1 MSLFQE
7 PAPGMVRVNRLWP
20 FTPAGPRSPNASN
33 SATDQPRKP
42 AMNNGF
48 PKIYTADGVAQML
61 VRQPVKAIMLKELM
75 RRLLGGIFLG
85 LVLSSTAQAG
95 FPAIPAHQG
104 VSAGGAPCA
113 ADLATS
119 CQASPPFDG
128 VPFMLLKDT
137 VNWEVLVPQ
146 PYITVPQW
154 VICGVSGKGI
164 AAYGSAYCTIPAS
177 CPAHA
182 TLSGSTCTC
191 DSGYVQNSSADGCTP
206 GGAGGTVVDILRST
220 KASSCPWCEGNPIYP
235 LVGAKVEPV
244 LTGMSV
250 GGQPLVFTYNSAKQ
264 TAAIAAG
271 KTAKTFGN
279 MPALGGLWES
289 SLHRNLVMGTGGFG
303 ATLFRGDGH
312 TISFRYS
319 GGAYIADA
327 DVNGT
332 FTAISGGYR
341 YVDAK
346 SRSIETYNTAGQ
358 LVSWADTAG
367 NTLNFSYSSAA
378 GGSPS
383 VAGYLQKITDNKGR
397 FLRFGYSFP
406 AGGSAATDGL
416 IASVSDSMGRTITT
430 GFDTNGNLKQLTWPD
445 TTTRQ
450 FVYENTALPWAL
462 TGVIDERG
470 IRYSTFAYD
479 TAGRAVSTEH
489 AGGVDKFSVSY
500 TTPPQVTVTQ
510 VYDAGTQLTTRTHEW
525 QAPAGVQLTRPNGQ
539 TANAS
544 NSNVLGYPLPTGFSQ
559 PAGSGYGASNNAS
572 TFDVKGNLTST
583 DDFSGQRTCYAY
595 DSNNRETVRV
605 EGLATTVACAS
616 VLPGGST
623 LPAGSRKTETVWHA
637 DWRLP
642 VKVIQPLLVTS
653 TVYQGQPDPFNSNIT
668 ANCTSA
674 PALPNGKAMPLV
686 CKQVVQATLDNGTP
700 DPAAPGRATVFS
712 YDAAGRLLS
721 STDASGY
728 YSDTSAGV
736 NGDLNYDKV
745 ILLLHGDG
753 ANGSTTLVDSSPNPK
768 TVTVVGGARIG
779 TAQSKFGGSSLFFDG
794 VDASDT
800 SITVADSPDFH
811 FPGAYTVEFWVRP
824 SSFKAINTWLF
835 GQILQTGL
843 APVRIDI
850 APSTGL
856 VNVLGSSDN
865 TNWLFTTGLTS
876 TTALQIGSWSHVALT
891 DDGTNARLFINGV
904 LQATR
909 ATWLKADSA
918 TALRIGG
925 GYASGD
931 REFDGYM
938 DDVRVTKG
946 VARYTANFTPPAQA
960 FLNAS
965 QTLGP
970 STIYAYYADTNFG
983 VSGDSNYDKVS
994 LLLHGDGADGS
1005 TTIVDSSPNPKA
1017 VTVVGGARIGTAQS
1031 KFGGSSLFFDGVDAS
1046 NTAIT
1051 LADSPD
1057 FHFPGAYTV
1066 EFWIRPSSFKA
1077 NAWLF
1082 FQANQTTGSVPAPLQ
1097 INLSP
1102 EGLIWIYGSSDNV
1115 SWLFTDGFKSPTSL
1129 PLATWS
1135 HVALAD
1141 DGTTARLFIN
1151 GVLQASRATWSKTD
1165 SPSLLRIGGSYIA
1178 GDREFDGYLDDV
1190 RVTKGMARYTA
1201 NFTPPAQA
1209 FASTGPVI
1217 DPAATGHTAGDL
1229 QSITNPAGHVTQFP
1243 LYDGMGRVRR
1253 MVDPKGVVTDTDY
1266 TPRGWISS
1274 TSVTPPGGTTRTT
1287 TYTYDNAGQLTGAAL
1302 PDGTTLGYSYDD
1314 AHRLTGVMDA
1324 KGNSVTY
1331 TLDNMGN
1338 RTGEQVKDSS
1348 NTLQRNITRVYD
1360 ALNRVQQV
1368 TGASN

>member
-1 MSLFQE
+1 MSLFQRS
-7 PAPGMVRVNRLWP
+7 APGMVRVNRLWP
-20 FTPAGPRSPNASN
+20 FTAAESRSPHAGNG
-33 SATDQPRKP
+33 ATGQQQK
-42 AMNNGF
+42 AAINNGF
-48 PKIYTADGVAQML
+48 PHKNIADGVAQTL
-61 VRQPVKAIMLKELM
+61 VRQLVKAVMSKELM
-75 RRLLGGIFLG
+75 HRLICVFFLG
-85 LVLSSTAQAG
+85 LVLSSAAQA
-95 FPAIPAHQG
+95 FPVTPAHQG

-113 ADLATS
+113 TDLASS
-119 CQASPPFDG
+119 CQASPPFNG
-128 VPFMLLKDT
+128 ISFMLLDSST
-137 VNWEVLVPQ
+137 GDALVPQ

-154 VICGVSGKGI
+154 IACGVPHQGLT
-164 AAYGSAYCTIPAS
+164 AYGSDYCTIPAS

-182 TLSGSTCTC
+182 TPSGSTCSC
-191 DSGYVQNSSADGCTP
+191 DSGYIENSAKNGCSP
-206 GGAGGTVVDILRST
+206 GGVGGTTVDILRAT
-220 KASSCPWCEGNPIYP
+220 KASSCPWCDGNPIYP

-244 LTGMSV
+244 VTGMSV
-250 GGQPLVFTYNSAKQ
+250 GGQPLVFTYDSAKQ
-264 TAAIAAG
+264 AAAIAAG

-289 SLHRNLVMGTGGFG
+289 SLHRNLVMGTGAFG
-303 ATLFRGDGH
+303 ATLYRGDGH

-319 GGAYIADA
+319 GTAYIADA
-327 DVNGT
+327 DVNGA

-346 SRSIETYNTAGQ
+346 SRTIETYNAAGQ
-358 LVSWADTAG
+358 LTSWADAAG
-367 NTLNFSYSSAA
+367 NTLSFSYSSTAEGA
-378 GGSPS
+378 SPA
-383 VAGYLQKITDNKGR
+383 AGYLQKVTDNNGR

-416 IASVSDSMGRTITT
+416 IASVSDSTGRTITT
-430 GFDTNGNLKQLTWPD
+430 GFDAAGNLKQLTWPD
-445 TTTRQ
+445 GKTRQ
-450 FVYENTALPWAL
+450 FVYENTSLPWAL

-479 TAGRAVSTEH
+479 TAGRALSTEH
-489 AGGVDKFSVSY
+489 AGGVEKFSVSY
-500 TTPPQVTVTQ
+500 TTPPQVSVTQ
-510 VYDAGTQLTTRTHEW
+510 AYDSGTQLTTRTHEW
-525 QAPAGVQLTRPNGQ
+525 QAPAGVQLTRPNGE
-539 TANAS
+539 TTHAS
-544 NSNVLGYPLPTGFSQ
+544 SSNVLGYPLPTGFSQ
-559 PAGSGYGASNNAS
+559 PAGSGNGASNNAS
-572 TFDVKGNLTST
+572 TFDASGNLTST
-583 DDFSGQRTCYAY
+583 DDFSGQRSCYAY
-595 DSNNRETVRV
+595 DSSNRETARV

-616 VLPGGST
+616 VLPAGST
-623 LPAGSRKTETVWHA
+623 LPAGGRKIETTWHA

-642 VKVIQPLLVTS
+642 IKVSGPLLLTS
-653 TVYQGQPDPFNSNIT
+653 TIYHGQPDPFNGNIA

-674 PALPNGKAMPLV
+674 PALPGGKFMPLV
-686 CKQVVQATLDNGTP
+686 CKQVVQATLANGTP
-700 DPAAPGRATVFS
+700 DPAAPARATAFS
-712 YDAAGRLLS
+712 YDATGRLLS
-721 STDASGY
+721 STDASSY
-728 YSDTSAGV
+728 YSDTSVGV
-736 NGDLNYDKV
+736 NGDPSFDKV
-745 ILLLHGDG
+745 SLLLHGDG
-753 ANGSTTLVDSSPNPK
+753 TNGSTAIVDSSPNPK
-768 TVTVVGGARIG
+768 TVTVVGGASIR

-794 VDASDT
+794 LDASDT
-800 SITVADSPDFH
+800 SLTLADSPDFH

-865 TNWLFTTGLTS
+865 VNWLFTTGFTS
-876 TTALQIGSWSHVALT
+876 TAALQIGTWSHVALT

-909 ATWLKADSA
+909 ATWLKADSS

-946 VARYTANFTPPAQA
+946 LARYMANFTPPAQA
-960 FLNAS
+960 FLNTS
-965 QTLGP
+965 QAVGP
-970 STIYAYYADTNFG
+970 STVYAYHADTNFS
-983 VSGDSNYDKVS
+983 VTGDAGFDKVS
-994 LLLHGDGADGS
+994 LLLHGDGANGS
-1005 TTIVDSSPNPKA
+1005 TTIVDSSPNAKT
-1017 VTVVGGARIGTAQS
+1017 VTVVGGAAIGTAQS
-1031 KFGGSSLFFDGVDAS
+1031 RFGGSSLFFDGVDAS

-1077 NAWLF
+1077 NAWLY

-1102 EGLIWIYGSSDNV
+1102 EGLIWLYGSSDNV
-1115 SWLFTDGFKSPTSL
+1115 SWLFTDGFKSSTAL
-1129 PLATWS
+1129 QLATWS

-1151 GVLQASRATWSKTD
+1151 GVLQASRATWPKAD

-1190 RVTKGMARYTA
+1190 RVTKGLARYTA
-1201 NFTPPAQA
+1201 NFTPPTQA
-1209 FASTGPVI
+1209 FASTGLVV
-1217 DPAATGHTAGDL
+1217 DPSATGHTAGDL
-1229 QSITNPAGHVTQFP
+1229 QSFTNQVGHVTQFP
-1243 LYDGMGRVRR
+1243 LYDGLGRVRR
-1253 MVDPKGVVTDTDY
+1253 MVDPKGVVTDMAY
-1266 TPRGWISS
+1266 TPRGWTSS
-1274 TSVTPPGGTTRTT
+1274 VTVTPPDDTATT
-1287 TYTYDNAGQLTGAAL
+1287 TSYAYDNAGQLTAASL
-1302 PDGTTLGYSYDD
+1302 PDGTTLGYSYDA
-1314 AHRLTGVMDA
+1314 AHRLTGVTDA

-1331 TLDNMGN
+1331 TLDNAGN
-1338 RTGEQVKDSS
+1338 KTGEQVKDPSG
-1348 NTLQRNITRVYD
+1348 NLQRNITRVYD